1 MPGFHPAGVHH
12 AYGTTQVLG
21 NICLIFR
28 VGEPVCLLR
37 PSGCGKTTLLRIA
50 VEFEQL
56 KYSFGLPANCS
67 GTGRRSCVLRI
78 SFIVKGKQPA

>member
-1 MPGFHPAGVHH
+1 MPGLHSAGVHH

-28 VGEPVCLLR
+28 AEEPVCLLG
-37 PSGCGKTTLLRIA
+37 PSGCGKTTPLRIS

-56 KYSFGLPANCS
+56 KYSFGLPANCY
-67 GTGRRSCVLRI
+67 GTVRRSCVLRI
-78 SFIVKGKQPA
+78 RFIVKGKRPA

>member
-1 MPGFHPAGVHH
+1 MPVLHSAGVHH
-12 AYGTTQVLG
+12 AYGMTQALG

-28 VGEPVCLLR
+28 VGEPVCLLG
-37 PSGCGKTTLLRIA
+37 PTGCSKTTLLRIA

-56 KYSFGLPANCS
+56 KYSFGLPANCY
-67 GTGRRSCVLRI
+67 GTVRRSCVLRI

>member
-1 MPGFHPAGVHH
+1 MPGLHSAGVHH
-12 AYGTTQVLG
+12 AYGTTQALG

-28 VGEPVCLLR
+28 VGEPVCLLV

-56 KYSFGLPANCS
+56 KYSFG
-67 GTGRRSCVLRI
+67 
-78 SFIVKGKQPA
+78 

>member
-1 MPGFHPAGVHH
+1 MPGLHSAGVHH
-12 AYGTTQVLG
+12 AYGTTQALG

-28 VGEPVCLLR
+28 VGEPVCLLV

-67 GTGRRSCVLRI
+67 GTGCRSCVFRI
-78 SFIVKGKQPA
+78 SFIVKGKQPE